1 MYFLRLTWNQN
12 CPIAN
17 FGLKVLK
24 VLIWEKT
31 LEKIY
36 EVLHAMIK
44 KEKKKFSQCHFYT
57 TESHGMSE
65 LKGTHPN
72 CPSSILFLFAS
83 SARRCSACVFL

>member
-17 FGLKVLK
+17 FRLKVLE

-44 KEKKKFSQCHFYT
+44 KEKKKISLSVISTSQNHMEC
-57 TESHGMSE
+57 
-65 LKGTHPN
+65 
-72 CPSSILFLFAS
+72 
-83 SARRCSACVFL
+83 